1 MPPIPASR
9 LQQSSSVNTNITL
22 NDNNRERMLAR
33 LLVVIKRIVKFLVHC
48 LTFMFVALRG
58 SRKKLIQFQS
68 VKYYNCPLQP
78 LSAHR
83 LHFLPKKILVL
94 DLDETLVHSHHDGF
108 SRNGALKPTGPPDFI
123 VRVEIEKH
131 PVRFFVYKRPHVDY
145 FLETVSQWYELVVFT
160 ASMEI
165 YGAAVSDKLDN
176 NRNMLARRYFRQ
188 HLIFREYLSWITV
201 LLHIVVVHS
210 MPFRLNHGFPI
221 QQTLVSCRYFHF
233 SMPYDFVRTYSITS
247 ILLVIKTDKERD
259 RMTKINDQMTSSGRV
274 KQICQ
279 NFLLHADSGLAH
291 RLQQEEFAVHFD
303 RNRTHRRESQ
313 LGVRAARNV
322 EQEEKKAFIEEQVH
336 FCQEKQKMAEIDTA
350 LARQL
355 QKELKISSSSK
366 DQTMINTHYRS
377 HEKKN
382 YHEQTDQPVTHPDTS
397 SDEQLARILQEEE
410 ELLSSAAHRSLY
422 RSAFV

>member
-1 MPPIPASR
+1 
-9 LQQSSSVNTNITL
+9 
-22 NDNNRERMLAR
+22 
-33 LLVVIKRIVKFLVHC
+33 
-48 LTFMFVALRG
+48 
-58 SRKKLIQFQS
+58 
-68 VKYYNCPLQP
+68 
-78 LSAHR
+78 
-83 LHFLPKKILVL
+83 
-94 DLDETLVHSHHDGF
+94 
-108 SRNGALKPTGPPDFI
+108 
-123 VRVEIEKH
+123 
-131 PVRFFVYKRPHVDY
+131 
-145 FLETVSQWYELVVFT
+145 
-160 ASMEI
+160 
-165 YGAAVSDKLDN
+165 
-176 NRNMLARRYFRQ
+176 
-188 HLIFREYLSWITV
+188 
-201 LLHIVVVHS
+201 
-210 MPFRLNHGFPI
+210 
-221 QQTLVSCRYFHF
+221 
-233 SMPYDFVRTYSITS
+233 
-247 ILLVIKTDKERD
+247 
-259 RMTKINDQMTSSGRV
+259 MTKINDQMTSSGRV